1 MKKNG
6 IHYRLYLDNGNGKY
20 FVLLTD
26 SFVLVRNCNSCLK
39 KVEEFKVII
48 TKKELLTLFVSF
60 ILGVRSEQDVFVKL
74 INSQS
79 KEVVISFVKMA

>member
-26 SFVLVRNCNSCLK
+26 SFVLVRNCNRYLE
-39 KVEEFKVII
+39 KVEEFEVIV
-48 TKKELLTLFVSF
+48 TKYELLT
-60 ILGVRSEQDVFVKL
+60 
-74 INSQS
+74 
-79 KEVVISFVKMA
+79 